1 MATKRDYYEV
11 LGVSRDSS
19 PDDIKKAFRK
29 LALEHHPDRNSSDAS
44 AEERFKELN
53 EAYSVLSDSGKREQY
68 DRFGHAGPAGQ
79 GFGGFED
86 FQGMGVE
93 DIINDFFGGIFG
105 GGGGGGGRPRRGAD
119 LRYDLEVTFD
129 EAVFGT
135 EKEIVV
141 PRTAGCGDCGG
152 TGAKKGSQAEK
163 CGACNGRGQ
172 VTIQQGFFSIR
183 RTCSRCGGS
192 GQVVK
197 DPCGKCAGTG
207 FVRESRTLKV
217 KVPPGVDTG
226 TRLKLRGE
234 GEAGPGGGSA
244 GDLYVALSVREH
256 PFFVREGPDLFC
268 EVPITFPQAA
278 MGAKIEV
285 PTLSGKKD
293 LSIPAGTASG
303 HEFVLRGEGVASL
316 SSGRRG
322 NLVIR
327 VLIEVPRKLSKRQ
340 KELLEEYQK
349 LSEASPGP
357 ITTGFFEKVKEIF
370 G

>member
-11 LGVSRDSS
+11 LGVPRNSD
-19 PDDIKKAFRK
+19 PDEIKKAFRQ
-29 LALEHHPDRNSSDAS
+29 LALKHHPDRNSADAD

-53 EAYSVLSDSGKREQY
+53 EAYSVLSDPDKRAQY

-79 GFGGFED
+79 GFGGFGD
-86 FQGMGVE
+86 FTGMGVE

-105 GGGGGGGRPRRGAD
+105 GGGAGARVRRGAD
-119 LRYDLEVTFD
+119 LRYNLTVTFE
-129 EAVFGT
+129 EAVFGAD
-135 EKEIVV
+135 KEIVV
-141 PRTAGCGDCGG
+141 PRMAGCGDCGG
-152 TGAKKGSQAEK
+152 TGAKKGSRPEK
-163 CGACNGRGQ
+163 CGACGGRGQ

-183 RTCSRCGGS
+183 RTCSRCGGA

-197 DPCGKCAGTG
+197 DPCGACSGSG
-207 FVRESRTLKV
+207 QVRESRTLKV
-217 KVPPGVDTG
+217 KVPPGVETG

-234 GEAGPGGGSA
+234 GEAGGPGGSP
-244 GDLYVALSVREH
+244 GDLYVVLSVLEH
-256 PFFVREGPDLFC
+256 PFFVRDGADLFC

-278 MGAKIEV
+278 MGSKIEV
-285 PTLSGKKD
+285 PTLSGKKE

-327 VLIEVPRKLSKRQ
+327 VLIEVPRKLNKRQ
-340 KELLEEYQK
+340 KELLEEFQK
-349 LSEASPGP
+349 LSDASPGP
-357 ITTGFFEKVKEIF
+357 IASSFFEKVKEIF

>member
-1 MATKRDYYEV
+1 VATKRDYYEV
-11 LGVSRDSS
+11 LGVSRNST
-19 PDDIKKAFRK
+19 PDEIKKAFRQ
-29 LALEHHPDRNSSDAS
+29 LALQYHPDRNSSDAS
-44 AEERFKELN
+44 AEDRFKELN
-53 EAYSVLSDSGKREQY
+53 EAYSVLSDPDKRAQY

-105 GGGGGGGRPRRGAD
+105 GGGGGRSRRGAD
-119 LRYDLEVTFD
+119 LRYSLTVTFE
-129 EAVFGT
+129 EAVFGA
-135 EKEIVV
+135 EKEISV
-141 PRTAGCGDCGG
+141 PRMSGCRECGG
-152 TGAKKGSQAEK
+152 TGARKGSSPEK

-172 VTIQQGFFSIR
+172 VTMQQGFFSIR

-192 GQVVK
+192 GQVIK
-197 DPCGKCAGTG
+197 DPCGPCSGTG
-207 FVRESRTLKV
+207 QVRETRTLKV
-217 KVPPGVDTG
+217 KVPPGVESG

-244 GDLYVALSVREH
+244 GDLYVVLTVEEH
-256 PFFVREGPDLFC
+256 PFFVREGADLFC

-285 PTLSGKKD
+285 PTLSGRKD
-293 LSIPAGTASG
+293 LSIPAGTPSG

-327 VLIEVPRKLSKRQ
+327 VLIEVPRKLTKKQR
-340 KELLEEYQK
+340 ELLEEFQK

-357 ITTGFFEKVKEIF
+357 IASSFFEKVKEIF